1 MDAKHKRLHALG
13 GSLYG
18 TGEAWDTK
26 RHELVKAVT
35 SGRTESSDDLT
46 AAELDYIIDGM
57 SEKLER
63 KRADEAHAAAM
74 LAEIAADNADSA
86 IHETPATLPA
96 AAPIA
101 PPPAPVHTEATALVW
116 FDVVIN
122 GAQLNVTMRAGTT
135 AEATLD
141 LLREAMKV
149 TAHLKQH
156 GAIPVLRRE
165 ATEAMG
171 RAGLLPSFTQPVA
184 QRYTEP
190 PAASA
195 PTAPSAPQPPAAPVA
210 PPAPAS
216 NGSESKSGAGQLKTI
231 TVKPDGGVEFE
242 VEGLKYP
249 LKDKRG
255 AKTVA
260 ALFAPALGWTEA
272 HFAAPAIY
280 QPQGLIVDWLKKDK
294 YYDVVKVHA

>member
-1 MDAKHKRLHALG
+1 MDTKHKRLHALG
-13 GSLYG
+13 GALYG
-18 TGEAWDTK
+18 QGETWDIK

-35 SGRTESSDDLT
+35 QGRTESSDELT
-46 AAELDYIIDGM
+46 VAELDYMIDGM
-57 SEKLER
+57 SEKLEA
-63 KRADEAHAAAM
+63 KRATEAHAAAM
-74 LAEIAADNADSA
+74 LAEIAADNAESA
-86 IHETPATLPA
+86 VHETPAT
-96 AAPIA
+96 
-101 PPPAPVHTEATALVW
+101 PPAVAPALPPTHSEAPALVW

-122 GAQLNVTMRAGTT
+122 GAQLNVTMRQGTS

-149 TAHLKQH
+149 TSHLKSH
-156 GAIPVLRRE
+156 GAIPVLRRK

-171 RAGLLPSFTQPVA
+171 RAGLLPSFTQPAQPQAGAPALPPVVA
-184 QRYTEP
+184 HAGP
-190 PAASA
+190 P
-195 PTAPSAPQPPAAPVA
+195 PAPVA

-216 NGSESKSGAGQLKTI
+216 NGSEAKGGSGQLKTI

-255 AKTVA
+255 PKTVA
-260 ALFAPALGWTEA
+260 ALFVPALGWTEA
-272 HFAAPAIY
+272 HFSTAAIY
-280 QPQGLIVDWLKKDK
+280 TPQGLIVDWAKKEK